1 MLKTEKSRRGI
12 FWTAMP
18 ESIAV
23 KVAPA
28 ITVVN
33 MISITQVPMFAG
45 RKLFIA
51 TEVA

>member
-1 MLKTEKSRRGI
+1 MLKTEKGI

-28 ITVVN
+28 ITLVN
-33 MISITQVPMFAG
+33 MISITQVPIFAG

-51 TEVA
+51 TETA